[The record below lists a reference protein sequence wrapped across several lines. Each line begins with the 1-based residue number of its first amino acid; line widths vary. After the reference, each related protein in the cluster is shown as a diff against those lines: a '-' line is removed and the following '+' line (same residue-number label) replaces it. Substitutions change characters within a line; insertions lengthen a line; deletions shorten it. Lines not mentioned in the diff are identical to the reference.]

1 MTINPL
7 VVPRLDQ
14 PSDIWAGIWIAEDI
28 ELIVQ
33 GVRTGNWVDTSIGS
47 LAAGLDGLALVT
59 DPFGSGLQYIAAS
72 LMEQFGPLREVLDW
86 LAGDPGQI
94 AGHAMTWRNVSAALA
109 TQHQDLTASL
119 SQVAT
124 WQGSAADAYRN
135 WAQAQ
140 HNAVAGLSAAAG
152 GIAEITECAGL
163 VVATVRVLVRDLI
176 AMAFSRAVVYVTE
189 EVLSLGY
196 ATPLVAVQVST
207 LVLQCAARISRLLH
221 GLVNSLERLFQAA
234 GRLARHVDE
243 LRGILSRLDRSAS
256 PGGGGSGVGGTSG
269 GGSPSI
275 GGSGGYT
282 TPPYG
287 SPAWLARQDQ
297 LARDPAHGGVIKP
310 KGLREAEVG
319 LILEARGDL
328 PGPITRAPQ
337 TIDPHTGDTIDH
349 GDFLDATGQAWDV
362 KQPTDIFPP
371 TAPNAG
377 QPMPPGLPGRY
388 DGPGFERAVADQLAA
403 GQNVILDT
411 TYLSDAARAD
421 LRARVASHPEW
432 DGRVIFL

>member
-14 PSDIWAGIWIAEDI
+14 PAEMWAGIWIAEDI

-59 DPFGSGLQYIAAS
+59 DPFGSVLQYIAAS
-72 LMEQFGPLREVLDW
+72 LMEHFGPLREVLDW

-94 AGHAMTWRNVSAALA
+94 AGHAMTWRNVSAALG

-124 WQGSAADAYRN
+124 WHGSAADAYRD

-140 HNAVAGLSAAAG
+140 HGAVAGLSAAAG
-152 GIAEITECAGL
+152 AMAEITESAGL

-189 EVLSLGY
+189 EVLSLGL

-234 GRLARHVDE
+234 GRLASHIDE
-243 LRGILSRLDRSAS
+243 LRNILNRHDRAAS
-256 PGGGGSGVGGTSG
+256 SGGGGSGVG
-269 GGSPSI
+269 

-287 SPAWLARQDQ
+287 SPEWLKRQTE
-297 LARDPAHGGVIKP
+297 LAKDPAHGGVIKP

-337 TIDPHTGDTIDH
+337 TVDPRTGDTIDH
-349 GDFLDATGQAWDV
+349 GDFIDATGQAWDV
-362 KQPTDIFPP
+362 KQPTDTFPP
-371 TAPNAG
+371 PAPNAG

-388 DGPGFERAVADQLAA
+388 DGPGFERTIRDQLAA

-411 TYLSDAARAD
+411 TYLSDPARAD

-432 DGRVIFL
+432 DGKVIFL